1 MTGLDAFGWV
11 LAIAGA
17 LAGSIVGGVA
27 GFGAG
32 ITLLPILI
40 FLVGV
45 RAAIP
50 VLTVTMLFGNL
61 ARVWW
66 SRHDVEPRV
75 ALSFLA
81 GAVPATALG
90 AILYAGTTSEWLSR
104 IIGAFM
110 LFAVPFRRLLNASGF
125 VVRLRHFPLVGA
137 GVGALSSVLVAT
149 GPVATPFFLA
159 YGLRRAAYIGT
170 ESVCTMVM
178 HVTRGAVFA
187 RYSLLTWDM
196 VALGCVLGAS
206 MFFGTWIA
214 RRLLERMSERV
225 FLWIVE
231 GLLVVM
237 GLQLLLFP
245 R

>member
-1 MTGLDAFGWV
+1 MLGFTAAV
-11 LAIAGA
+11 AGA
-17 LAGSIVGGVA
+17 LAGSLIGGLA

-32 ITLLPILI
+32 ITLLPILVWV
-40 FLVGV
+40 FGA
-45 RAAIP
+45 RAAVPI
-50 VLTVTMLFGNL
+50 LTVTMIVGNL
-61 ARVWW
+61 SRIWW
-66 SRHDVEPRV
+66 SRRDVDVRV
-75 ALSFLA
+75 VLTFAA

-90 AILYAGTTSEWLSR
+90 V
-104 IIGAFM
+104 M
-110 LFAVPFRRLLNASGF
+110 LFAGIGGDWLGRVIGFFMLAALPLRRLLQSSGL
-125 VVRLRHFPLVGA
+125 VVRLHHFPVVGA
-137 GVGALSSVLVAT
+137 AIGALSSVVVTT

-159 YGLRRAAYIGT
+159 FGLRKAAYIGT
-170 ESVCTMVM
+170 ESVCTMAM

-187 RYSLLTWDM
+187 RYSLLSWDT
-196 VALGCVLGAS
+196 VAVGCVLGGS

-214 RRLLERMSERV
+214 RRLLDRMSERV